1 MKRRPLLPHNS
12 NDAMKHQIFV
22 VDDHTITRA
31 GYYYIIDEEM
41 DMQICGEAASAME
54 ALEKI
59 PEATPDLVITDLTME
74 GMSGLEL
81 VKHLHAQRPELPVL
95 VVSMHDESLYADRAL
110 RAGAKGYIMK
120 SEVDSVVV
128 KAIRRILGG
137 GLFVSEQMSNKILM
151 QFSGG
156 PPDLSRS
163 PVDAFSDRELEV
175 FEALGRGHTTQQIAE
190 AMLVSPKTVD
200 SYRARIK
207 EKLGIKTHGELLQ
220 HAVHWVRDQGI
231 V

>member
-1 MKRRPLLPHNS
+1 
-12 NDAMKHQIFV
+12 MKHQIFV
-22 VDDHTITRA
+22 VDDHAITRA
-31 GYYYIIDEEM
+31 GYYYIINEEM
-41 DMQICGEAASAME
+41 DMAVCGEAASAME

-59 PEATPDLVITDLTME
+59 EAAMPDLVITDLSME

-81 VKHLHAQRPELPVL
+81 VKHLHAQYPDLPVL

-120 SEVDSVVV
+120 TELDTAVVT
-128 KAIRRILGG
+128 AIRRIMAG
-137 GLFVSEQMSNKILM
+137 GLFVSEPLSNKIFQM
-151 QFSGG
+151 FSGG
-156 PPDLSRS
+156 KADLSRS
-163 PVDAFSDRELEV
+163 PVEAFSDRELEV
-175 FEALGRGHTTQQIAE
+175 FESLGNGHSTRQIAE

-207 EKLGIKTHGELLQ
+207 KKLGIKTHADLLK
-220 HAVHWVRDQGI
+220 HAVRWIRDHED